1 MVRCCWNR
9 QYDRLNGMNDLN
21 RKSFLGYLFLFL
33 LTEVSGLYSQN
44 YFSGTIVRDT
54 RWSGDIYINGDVVVP
69 QGVILSI
76 VGGSRIFF
84 KPQTDVT
91 RSGRDPQ
98 RAELIVE
105 GILLAKG
112 TNRLNPIIF
121 TSQSEN
127 PQMNDWYGIV
137 LKNLYENSVLK
148 NCVIEYGYKGITCYG
163 SSPEITDC
171 EIRFHHNS
179 GLSCEVMA
187 VPRVTGCSIIG
198 NGFAGIN
205 CELGA
210 APVVSQCT
218 ITQNNYGVII
228 FDRSQPDLG
237 HFPAQEGQSSGENRI
252 INNFEFDIYN
262 HSSNNIYAQNN
273 IWNTTSA
280 DEIRL
285 LIFDNRTNPSYGSV
299 IFEPIFL
306 REKKKRLLRRPFVT
320 QWSQPFAPAPAN
332 DTVRQVQEA
341 ESLARAPQPQADTSS
356 LLPAVDSSQI
366 RPDTVTKTVP
376 ETVYVYKIPPGMEM
390 QKKKPAVT
398 LQEPVLESFLDSG
411 KRVYLRRAVPK
422 YPDIYK
428 KTGYEGKV
436 YIEVIVDRDGSIQ
449 NYRVLRSDDEL
460 FTEAAV
466 QALKKFRYQP
476 GTVNGHPVRF
486 RIVELFRFL
495 RSKKSEN

>member
-1 MVRCCWNR
+1 
-9 QYDRLNGMNDLN
+9 MNDLN
-21 RKSFLGYLFLFL
+21 RKWILGQLILIL
-33 LTEVSGLYSQN
+33 LLGTSLLHSQN

-54 RWSGDIYINGDVVVP
+54 RWSGDIYINGDVVVA

-112 TNRLNPIIF
+112 DNLLNPIIF
-121 TSQSEN
+121 TSESGN
-127 PQMNDWYGIV
+127 PKMNDWYGIV

-163 SSPEITDC
+163 SSPEISDC
-171 EIRFHHNS
+171 EIRCHHNS

-187 VPRVTGCSIIG
+187 VPRVSGCSIIG

-205 CELGA
+205 CELGS

-306 REKKKRLLRRPFVT
+306 REKKKKLLRKPYVT
-320 QWSQPFAPAPAN
+320 RWNRAAVSSPPGDSMVGQ
-332 DTVRQVQEA
+332 QVP
-341 ESLARAPQPQADTSS
+341 ESLTQSPPLPPDTLS
-356 LLPAVDSSQI
+356 LLGAVDSVRLS
-366 RPDTVTKTVP
+366 PDTLSQAPP
-376 ETVYVYKIPPGMEM
+376 ETVYVYKIPPGMEV
-390 QKKKPAVT
+390 KKKEPETT

-411 KRVYLRRAVPK
+411 KREYVRRAVPK

-436 YIEVIVDRDGSIQ
+436 YIEVVVDRDGTIK

-466 QALKKFRYQP
+466 QALQKFRYQP
-476 GTVNGHPVRF
+476 GTVNGHPVQF

-495 RSKKSEN
+495 RSKKGEN